1 MRSGV
6 GKRAKVILGVQ
17 PDSVTWKYGVLHYT
31 KEGVHCEGDA
41 SVVLVAKSCQL
52 RTAVIEGTSKG
63 FTYRILYESAKI
75 YVTLTR

>member
-17 PDSVTWKYGVLHYT
+17 SDSVTWKYGVLHYT

-41 SVVLVAKSCQL
+41 SVVQVAKSCQL
-52 RTAVIEGTSKG
+52 GTAVIEGTSKDLRRE
-63 FTYRILYESAKI
+63 FYTKVRRYMLH
-75 YVTLTR
+75 